1 MNPEYLG
8 RSELP
13 EIAQLKKEVDDF
25 RFFEELSSYD
35 DDGNH
40 RDGTGRNQ
48 TQRGRKITSP
58 KDRVIELQSRLKEL
72 ETELRN
78 VKEGNLGYMDANAAL
93 VNTIKNVFRSTFD
106 MITVIWVLVLVFYI
120 PFELVLIG
128 TRFLNLRR

>member
-1 MNPEYLG
+1 M
-8 RSELP
+8 
-13 EIAQLKKEVDDF
+13 
-25 RFFEELSSYD
+25 
-35 DDGNH
+35 
-40 RDGTGRNQ
+40 
-48 TQRGRKITSP
+48 
-58 KDRVIELQSRLKEL
+58 IELQSRLKEL

-93 VNTIKNVFRSTFD
+93 VNTIKNVFRSIFD

>member
-1 MNPEYLG
+1 MNPGYLG

-13 EIAQLKKEVDDF
+13 EIVQLKKEVDDF

-40 RDGTGRNQ
+40 RDGTSRNQ

-78 VKEGNLGYMDANAAL
+78 VKERNLGYMDANAAL
-93 VNTIKNVFRSTFD
+93 VNIIKNVFRRTFD